1 MHSMNTT
8 GRNRLLF
15 RKYHRRGSARK
26 APRGDPK
33 LTPHRNWIQA
43 EMAPSWYRTMQ
54 RETTARMSMFR
65 TPTAVPNAR
74 GFFHE
79 CPAQ

>member
-1 MHSMNTT
+1 MHSM
-8 GRNRLLF
+8 
-15 RKYHRRGSARK
+15 KYDRTKSAVISKVYRRGSARK

-33 LTPHRNWIQA
+33 RTPHRNWMQA
-43 EMAPSWYRTMQ
+43 EMAPSRYRTMQ